1 MHRLNDI
8 PSLALS
14 GSHAALALPDGGV
27 RDLTQAEVC
36 EILAGRAPVL
46 LCHALLTAR
55 PFMARPVMA
64 DHLTAPIFDVMELF
78 AFVHPARSVVPT
90 SSGLARVLDCETPCD
105 ARAAAIFVRRAAEI
119 LLQQLTETHDED
131 ALPIAEM
138 MKKGGWR
145 WGEMVCAALPS
156 PQNGSRAAGLLFS
169 ILTRRLPEWH
179 PPRSGAKKEVQP
191 DVPKPNMIDPQKA
204 LLMLKEGLGAAAE
217 PRAGQVDY
225 MRDVMEVFTPRRSP
239 SASFAA
245 VPPPP
250 VMLAEADTGIGKTL
264 GYLVPAF
271 LAAEAFSSPVWVVT
285 YTRALQS
292 QIDRETARL
301 IPDEKQRVKKVV
313 LRKGREN
320 YLCLLNFEES
330 LRVGSYQPVLAGLV
344 ARWLGR
350 TRDGDIRSGDF
361 PSWLISGHQSSGWL
375 GSLTD
380 RYETCIHSACPHYRR
395 CFVERQRVSSAGADL
410 TIANHALVLSH
421 SLFAAEPQKDERPP
435 YYIFDEGHH
444 IFSAADSAFTHHL
457 TGRAMAD
464 LRHWL
469 MGDEAA
475 TAIGGRAR
483 GWASQGLAPRM
494 EEILLKHK
502 HIRTL
507 LDEVCAAARFLPRV
521 GWRQRIAR
529 GHPSGIAEEFLHEI
543 REIVAADA
551 RQGRLIT
558 NEYSLESEMVVL
570 SQAGALKGALE
581 DLLHKMS
588 AFAGSLEVLDE
599 EEASSCVSIRRV
611 LGRWLEHNLLVWV
624 SMSSRALQEGGL
636 VQWIDRLVVER
647 DDGHEIDIGM
657 CRSALDPARTFAQ
670 NILLK
675 SSGTLITSASLR
687 VSREASAWSSAE
699 QRVGAHCLPY
709 PARHIY
715 MASPFDYARQARVFI
730 ATDIERDDRKI
741 AQAMAL
747 LFSASRGGGLGLF
760 TAVRRLK
767 AAHGVIAGYMRR
779 SGRLLLAQHID
790 PMATSALMDIFRED
804 EDSCLLGTD
813 ALRDGVDVPGRSLRL
828 IAFDRMPWARP
839 DILHRARRQFFGRRS
854 YDDMIGGMRVQ
865 QAFGRLIRSQSDHGV
880 FILLDRGFPSRLKG
894 VFPEGVEVERLPLAQ
909 ILRRVRGFLNG

>member
-27 RDLTQAEVC
+27 RDLTQAEAV
-36 EILAGRAPVL
+36 ELLAGRAPVL

-55 PFMARPVMA
+55 PIMA

-78 AFVHPARSVVPT
+78 AFVYPARLVVPT
-90 SSGLARVLDCETPCD
+90 PSGLARVLGCEPPCD
-105 ARAAAIFVRRAAEI
+105 ARAASIFVRRAAEI
-119 LLQQLTETHDED
+119 LLQQLTDTHDED
-131 ALPIAEM
+131 ARPIAEM

-145 WGEMVCAALPS
+145 WGAMVCEALPRDS
-156 PQNGSRAAGLLFS
+156 NSSSSSGLLFS
-169 ILTRRLPEWH
+169 ILSRRLPEWH
-179 PPRSGAKKEVQP
+179 PPRPAAKKAVKQ

-204 LLMLKEGLGAAAE
+204 LSMLKEGLGAAAE

-225 MRDVMEVFTPRRSP
+225 MHDVMEVFTPRRNP
-239 SASFAA
+239 AS
-245 VPPPP
+245 PP

-361 PSWLISGHQSSGWL
+361 PSWLISDRQSSGWL

-444 IFSAADSAFTHHL
+444 IFSAADSAFTYHL
-457 TGRAMAD
+457 TGRAMAE

-469 MGDEAA
+469 MGEETAA
-475 TAIGGRAR
+475 AGGRAR

-494 EEILLKHK
+494 DEILRKHK
-502 HIRTL
+502 HIQTL
-507 LDEVCAAARFLPRV
+507 LDEVCAAARFLPRA

-529 GHPSGIAEEFLHEI
+529 GHPAGLAEEFLREI

-570 SQAGALKGALE
+570 AQAGALKGALE

-588 AFAGSLEVLDE
+588 AFASSLEVLDE
-599 EEASSCVSIRRV
+599 EEASSCISIRRV
-611 LGRWLEHNLLVWV
+611 LARWLEHNLLVWTA
-624 SMSSRALQEGGL
+624 MSSRALQEGGL

-657 CRSALDPARTFAQ
+657 CRSALDPARAFAQ

-741 AQAMAL
+741 AHAMAL

-767 AAHGVIAGYMRR
+767 AAHGVIARYMRR

-839 DILHRARRQFFGRRS
+839 DILHRARRQFFGQRS
-854 YDDMIGGMRVQ
+854 YDDMIGGLRVQ
-865 QAFGRLIRSQSDHGV
+865 QAFGRLIRRQSDHGV

-894 VFPEGVEVERLPLAQ
+894 VFPEGIEVERLPLAQ
-909 ILRRVRGFLNG
+909 ILRRVRGFLNGRRR